1 MPAIT
6 NVNELQAME
15 ADLDGEYW
23 LANDIN
29 AAATAG
35 WNGGAG
41 FVPIGQGAP
50 YFTGSFDGKGYTISD
65 LFINRPAEDYIGLF
79 GCVHTAGGGVNIID
93 VTLADVDITGDD
105 KVGALLGHIY
115 GDLAS
120 EITDVIVSGTVDGD
134 DYVGGLIG
142 QEYTISGLT
151 VSGCHTSGTVTN
163 LDDFVGG
170 LIGATYFADISGCSS
185 SATVTGVNMYIGGLI
200 GMFWGTGT
208 LAESYATGDVSA
220 PALSKWVGGLIG
232 RVKEV
237 GSITDCYA
245 RGAVTGD
252 DCVGGFTGE
261 LSSGS
266 IDNSFST
273 GEVTG
278 NTNVGGFCGVNGDT
292 ITDCFWDTQTSG
304 QAASDGGTGQTT
316 SEMTTR
322 STFTGA
328 GWDFIIIWG
337 INGITNDG
345 YPFHWAMPPEDLP
358 DAPRETVLVEDKITL
373 ESIRNVEMA
382 AMGRFSI
389 NEQGE
394 ASYKSRYAR
403 NP

>member
-1 MPAIT
+1 MAAIT

-15 ADLDGEYW
+15 SDLAGTYW
-23 LANDIN
+23 LENDIE
-29 AAATAG
+29 AAATSG

-50 YFTGSFDGKGYTISD
+50 YFTGTFDMKGHTIRD
-65 LFINRPAEDYIGLF
+65 LFINRPTEDYVGLF
-79 GCVHTAGGGVNIID
+79 GRVHTGVAGVSIID
-93 VTLADVDITGDD
+93 GILADVDITGDD
-105 KVGALLGHIY
+105 TVGALVGFIH
-115 GDLAS
+115 GGESS
-120 EITDVIVSGTVDGD
+120 EIRDIIVSGDISGD

-142 QEYTISGLT
+142 QDYTTAGLT
-151 VSGCHTSGTVTN
+151 ISGCHTSGTVTN
-163 LDDFVGG
+163 LDDYAGG
-170 LIGATYFADISGCSS
+170 LIGATYFADISKCSS
-185 SATVTGVNMYIGGLI
+185 SATVTGVNMNIGGLI
-200 GMFWGTGT
+200 GFFWGTGT
-208 LAESYATGDVSA
+208 LAESFATGNVSA
-220 PALSKWVGGLIG
+220 PAFGTWVGGLVG
-232 RVKEV
+232 RAREV
-237 GSITDCYA
+237 GSISDCYA
-245 RGAVTGD
+245 RGSVTGD
-252 DCVGGFTGE
+252 DYVGGFVGS
-261 LSSGS
+261 LGSGV
-266 IDNSFST
+266 ITNSYST
-273 GEVTG
+273 GEITG
-278 NTNVGGFCGVNGDT
+278 NTNVGGFCGENNDT
-292 ITDCFWDTQTSG
+292 ITDCFWDIQTSG

-322 STFTGA
+322 STFTDA

-389 NEQGE
+389 NEEGE